1 MIDHPHTY
9 RDGGGWDSTLA
20 PQHSLVVTESLTT
33 LDCHWSRTGLG
44 VTLTQLTPL
53 TPDTGAGVAWP
64 GPARCPH
71 HCPDCSYAQLGRGA
85 THCLCCCE

>member
-9 RDGGGWDSTLA
+9 RDGRGWDSTLDWTLA

-53 TPDTGAGVAWP
+53 TSDLLHWHRWGLAWAGQM
-64 GPARCPH
+64 
-71 HCPDCSYAQLGRGA
+71 SSSLS
-85 THCLCCCE
+85 